1 MLRARTAPFPFF
13 LYPFKLF
20 LMSDALDLLI
30 IGSGMTGMAAA
41 IYAGRFDMKTLI
53 VGELPGGTITLTHLV
68 ENYPGYKR
76 LSGLELA
83 NHLKD
88 HVDDVG
94 VPTEQ
99 GTIMSLKRESE
110 HHYFVAQSSNGKTYR
125 AKTVLLATGTEHR
138 KLGVP
143 GEEELANKG
152 VSYCATCDGPLFRN
166 KNMVIVGGSDSA
178 VKESLLLA
186 KYGTKVTIVYR
197 GENVRAE
204 PINKRRMEATPNI
217 EVLTKTNIVEI
228 LGTDRVE
235 KVKFDTGGE
244 LECQAVF
251 IEIGRLPRVEI
262 AKELGVKLN
271 ERGEVIINKASET
284 NVPGFF
290 SAGDCTDTDWKQ
302 AIVGVAEGC
311 MAAYSAYQ
319 YVGKT
324 EFKEI

>member
-1 MLRARTAPFPFF
+1 MP
-13 LYPFKLF
+13 
-20 LMSDALDLLI
+20 DVLDLLI
-30 IGSGMTGMAAA
+30 IGSGTTGMAAA
-41 IYAGRFDMKTLI
+41 IYAGRFDMKTLVI
-53 VGELPGGTITLTHLV
+53 GELPGGTITLTHLV

-83 NHLKD
+83 NHFKD

-94 VPTEQ
+94 VPIEQ
-99 GTIMSLKRESE
+99 GTVKKIQRPNVNSCFTAETST
-110 HHYFVAQSSNGKTYR
+110 GKTLR
-125 AKTVLLATGTEHR
+125 AKTILLATGTEHR

-143 GEEELANKG
+143 GEKKLANKG

-166 KNMVIVGGSDSA
+166 KTMVIVGGSDSA

-186 KYGTKVTIVYR
+186 KYGTKVYIVYR

-217 EVLTKTNIVEI
+217 EVITKTNIVEI

-235 KVKFDTGGE
+235 KVKFDTGAE

-251 IEIGRLPRVEI
+251 IEIGRLPRTEA
-262 AKELGVKLN
+262 AKELGVALN
-271 ERGEVIINKASET
+271 EKGEVIINKASET
-284 NVPGFF
+284 NIPGFF

-302 AIVGVAEGC
+302 AVVGVAEGC

-324 EFKEI
+324 DIECT